1 MGFNFVPASPDNA
14 AIGEIRDLLKES
26 KKQSRYMLW
35 LTVAVT
41 VMAVIQTSA
50 LIFQIFY

>member
-35 LTVAVT
+35 LTIAV
-41 VMAVIQTSA
+41 VIMAVIQTVT
-50 LIFQIFY
+50 LVLQVM